1 MPVASKDPDKLKDDS
16 VQPQRRR
23 RRPPVYSGDQIV
35 IGVVG
40 TILVHLWLLLMFWL
54 GVFEVSYEETEDP
67 YQNYSIVLESPEPE
81 EEEFAY
87 TQTNP
92 DVPTNEPDTAER
104 FGARSQQAANEE
116 LPEEV
121 DPENMPATESDD
133 NIETNQFLTGSL
145 QDPVPAPPPASSE
158 EQENA
163 QEQQEP
169 SPNQPLLQAVTP
181 SEQAQQKEI
190 PIMGSQE
197 ELDPDKEG
205 IAEFDY
211 DEIEE
216 APTNVTDLVEGEEE
230 EGQDEAS
237 DEESPE
243 SAPSMA
249 RPAQQPVDQSADG
262 IPSPRPRPTLPRLPS
277 GPVRDSRL
285 GVSNIGQV
293 AVDAKASKFG
303 EYMERLIETV
313 KLNWDDLVQRSSA
326 EERKSMVKLRFI
338 LTRDGLV
345 EDVEILEGTTS
356 RVIGRHMCIEAVK
369 RGAPYGPWP
378 EGLVEI
384 FGNEEDITFT
394 FHYY

>member
-1 MPVASKDPDKLKDDS
+1 MPVASKEPETQEDQS
-16 VQPQRRR
+16 AETRRRR
-23 RRPPVYSGDQIV
+23 RRPILYSGEQLV
-35 IGVVG
+35 IGIGG
-40 TILVHLWLLLMFWL
+40 TILLHLWLLLLFWL
-54 GVFEVSYEETEDP
+54 GVFEVSFETSEDP
-67 YQNYSIVLESPEPE
+67 YKNYSIVLDTPVPE
-81 EEEFAY
+81 EEEFVY

-92 DVPTNEPDTAER
+92 DVPTNEPDNTSK

-116 LPEEV
+116 VPEEL
-121 DPENMPATESDD
+121 DPENMPATESED
-133 NIETNQFLTGSL
+133 NIETNQFLSGSL
-145 QDPVPAPPPASSE
+145 YDPIPAPPPASSE
-158 EQENA
+158 SQETA

-181 SEQAQQKEI
+181 SEQAQRKEI

-197 ELDPDKEG
+197 DLDPDKEG
-205 IAEFDY
+205 IAEYDY
-211 DEIEE
+211 DQLDES
-216 APTNVTDLVEGEEE
+216 PTNVTDLIEGEAEEGEEE
-230 EGQDEAS
+230 ANET
-237 DEESPE
+237 ESPE
-243 SAPSMA
+243 TVASTA
-249 RPAQQPVDQSADG
+249 RPPQQPVNQSPDG
-262 IPSPRPRPTLPRLPS
+262 LPAPRPRPQLPRVPS
-277 GPVRDSRL
+277 GPVRDSRI

-313 KLNWDDLVQRSSA
+313 KLNWDDLVQLSSA

-338 LTRDGLV
+338 LTRDGEV
-345 EDVEILEGTTS
+345 KDVEILEGTTS

-384 FGNEEDITFT
+384 FGDEEDITFN